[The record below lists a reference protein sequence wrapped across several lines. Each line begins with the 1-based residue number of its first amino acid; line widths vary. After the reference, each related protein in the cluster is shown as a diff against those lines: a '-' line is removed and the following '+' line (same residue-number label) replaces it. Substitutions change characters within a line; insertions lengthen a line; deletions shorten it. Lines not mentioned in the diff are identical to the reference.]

1 VSKARVAVLLVG
13 VALLAVSCSDDDSG
27 ESADTTSATAA
38 PEVELPADAQ
48 PFVDAVVE
56 DAMNPDEPTDIA
68 LPEDEARCLG
78 ERAVAIVGMDAID
91 ESGATPEEF
100 AEAEQLIDVDIELS
114 DTQVDEFEAA
124 FRTCISAATL
134 EESFTAAFGSPG
146 SDACAGAFDSD
157 AFYRSSA
164 LSLRADDEAAEQAI
178 GDWFAEIP
186 DACAELALLSGV
198 GESLAVDR
206 DCLAEELDDAVS
218 HETLIASVEHG
229 NNWTTAE
236 PELAATLEAAVT
248 ACQTQA
254 S

>member
-1 VSKARVAVLLVG
+1 VSKTRVAALLVG
-13 VALLAVSCSDDDSG
+13 VALLAVSCSDDDGG
-27 ESADTTSATAA
+27 ESADTTSATE

-56 DAMNPDEPTDIA
+56 DSMNPDEPTDIA

-124 FRTCISAATL
+124 FRTCISAGTL
-134 EESFTAAFGSPG
+134 EESFTAAFGSAG

-157 AFYRSSA
+157 SFYRSSA
-164 LSLRADDEAAEQAI
+164 LSLRADDEAADEAI
-178 GDWFAEIP
+178 QDWFAEIP

-206 DCLAEELDDAVS
+206 DCLADELDDVVS
-218 HETLIASVEHG
+218 HEALVASVEHG
-229 NNWTTAE
+229 NNWTTVE

-248 ACQTQA
+248 ACQTQG